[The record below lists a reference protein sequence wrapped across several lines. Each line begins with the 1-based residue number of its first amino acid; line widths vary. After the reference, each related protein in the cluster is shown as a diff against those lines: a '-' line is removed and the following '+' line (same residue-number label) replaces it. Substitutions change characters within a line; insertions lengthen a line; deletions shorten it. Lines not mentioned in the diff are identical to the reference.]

1 MIPPAFEYH
10 RPTDLA
16 SAIGILTEHGDE
28 ARVIAGGHSL
38 IPMMKLRMAEIGHL
52 VDLQSI
58 SELRGIT
65 VTADR
70 VTIGAMTTQ
79 AELIA
84 HDGLAEAAP
93 ILREAALQIADP
105 QVRYMG
111 TVGGNVAN
119 GDPGNDM
126 PGLMQCLDAQF
137 TLVGPDGS
145 RDVAA
150 RDFYH
155 SAYATERADDE
166 ILTAIS
172 FARPKGGYAYEKQKR
187 KIGDYATAAT
197 AVLITKEGGKVATA
211 SVAMTN
217 LSDTPIRSDAAAE
230 ALVGTACDDAAVK
243 AAIAAMLG
251 DIDPQQD
258 NRGPIEFKRH
268 VAGIILARAIAR
280 AFSRA

>member
-52 VDLQSI
+52 VDLQSVA
-58 SELRGIT
+58 ELRGIT

-79 AELIA
+79 AELIT

-150 RDFYH
+150 RVFYH

-187 KIGDYATAAT
+187 KIGDYATAAA

>member
-52 VDLQSI
+52 VDLQSVA
-58 SELRGIT
+58 ELRGIT

-187 KIGDYATAAT
+187 KIGDYATAAA